1 MSLTLA
7 VAIAAP
13 AAVHTQTL
21 GPDEK
26 ELAAYRLTMPTVRKA
41 AAAMRA
47 FAELSAKDPKMQ
59 EAAKLD
65 AQIEALENKEELTA
79 AEEASLDKLR
89 ARRETLDVDGNAF
102 GGETSNA
109 ETISDME
116 AQIKKAPGAA
126 AILAREGITARE
138 FSKTF
143 LALLQAAMVVGFS
156 QGKVDMAKLP
166 PGVNPEN
173 IKFVQANEKE
183 LKALQAEMAELNK
196 KK

>member
-13 AAVHTQTL
+13 AAVHAQSL

-59 EAAKLD
+59 EAAKLE
-65 AQIEALENKEELTA
+65 AQIEALASKEELTA
-79 AEEASLDKLR
+79 AEEATLEKLR
-89 ARRETLDVDGNAF
+89 ARQEKLEEEGAAGPDMG
-102 GGETSNA
+102 NA
-109 ETISDME
+109 ETISGME
-116 AQIKKAPGAA
+116 AEIKRLPGAN

-143 LALLQAAMVVGFS
+143 LALLQASLVVGFS

-173 IKFVQANEKE
+173 IKFVQTNEKE
-183 LKALQAEMAELNK
+183 LQALQAEMAALNK
-196 KK
+196 KQ